1 MRKFKLVFYGFVSTL
16 VVCKALCSTPPTLR
30 QGGPYSTQEYVIDDV
45 CLHSRGCFLPKP
57 DGRGTYFVKRGRV
70 LVGRSSFPVGPG
82 AAVIW
87 ARTKPWMMYNH
98 CFGAL
103 GPCMVYVDRVIGPS
117 LDMDDLS
124 RELVTRFASEH
135 PGLRCA
141 PYANVNGIA
150 FLDDDSTVLVV
161 VEYPRGGGCNS
172 DPSLVTGFLVAVPS
186 MAVQQELDA
195 KELLV
200 RFRPYLS
207 RMIIGEILE
216 EIDSRQQRPQ

>member
-1 MRKFKLVFYGFVSTL
+1 
-16 VVCKALCSTPPTLR
+16 
-30 QGGPYSTQEYVIDDV
+30 
-45 CLHSRGCFLPKP
+45 
-57 DGRGTYFVKRGRV
+57 
-70 LVGRSSFPVGPG
+70 
-82 AAVIW
+82 
-87 ARTKPWMMYNH
+87 MMYNH